1 MPRPT
6 VNFKASDLVSYLL
19 NHPDFSKTLEV
30 TPSGIR
36 AKFIGS
42 IISFDQIAG
51 IRRES
56 GYDLSLEKG
65 EGIYFVFH
73 IQ

>member
-19 NHPDFSKTLEV
+19 NHPDFSKTLEI
-30 TPSGIR
+30 TPSGIK

-42 IISFDQIAG
+42 AISYDQIAG
-51 IRRES
+51 IRREA
-56 GYDLSLEKG
+56 GYDLSIER
-65 EGIYFVFH
+65 EIYFVFH